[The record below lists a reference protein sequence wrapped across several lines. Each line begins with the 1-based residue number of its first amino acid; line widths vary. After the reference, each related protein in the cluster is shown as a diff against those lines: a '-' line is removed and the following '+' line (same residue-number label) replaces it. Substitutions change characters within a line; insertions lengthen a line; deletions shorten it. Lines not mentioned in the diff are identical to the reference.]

1 MYLQKSLHYKL
12 LLLFVI
18 LCSTRLSFCQNI
30 SVDFYPEK
38 DNTIFAES
46 DIKSEG
52 AGKNIFAGKTEGGL
66 GTLSRRALVKFDIS
80 SIPPNAIIQSATLTL
95 SVMKA
100 SSTSIDHNVSIHRL
114 LKDWGQGRS
123 NGLGKGATADTNDVT
138 WKYTFYLTQAPVWT
152 TPGGDFISLPSAS
165 TSVHYDPYILQ
176 YAVWSSTE
184 MLNDVKLWKENPSS
198 NFGWILIG
206 EENTNGSAKR
216 FSSREETIYPKPTLT
231 ITYSIPVEEK
241 VYINEVSPSQKWVEL
256 YNPANPTI
264 DLSTYWLANG
274 TNNTSI
280 ATLSPLNGDLSLDSA
295 EYVIL
300 PVSTISSSV
309 GELAL
314 YKGQPST
321 GTIKA
326 YLQYGAANQ
335 NHAANAVSALVWNN
349 ANSFIST
356 FADSTKSYSVNP
368 SSLVSSGK
376 DLNASS
382 WLIQKQSPEYRN
394 LPCPPLLNLRGN
406 LLNGSY
412 QSEGLQSLSNG
423 TIELNQLRVTSE
435 QAIEIQAPQHF
446 HSNTGQITLH
456 ITGCTY

>member
-38 DNTIFAES
+38 DNTMFSES
-46 DIKSEG
+46 NTTSDGS
-52 AGKNIFAGKTEGGL
+52 GKNIFAGKTEGNL
-66 GTLSRRALVKFDIS
+66 GTEFRRALVKFAITG
-80 SIPPNAIIQSATLTL
+80 IPSNAVIQSVTLTL

-100 SSTSIDHNVSIHRL
+100 SSPSIDHNVSIYKV
-114 LKDWGQGRS
+114 LKNWGEGAS
-123 NGLGKGATADTNDVT
+123 IGLGKGAPAKTNDAT
-138 WKYTFYLTQAPVWT
+138 WKYSFYTTQSWT
-152 TPGGDFISLPSAS
+152 NLGGDFVATSSGT
-165 TSVHYDPYILQ
+165 TSVHYDPSVLQ
-176 YAVWSSTE
+176 YAIWSSTA
-184 MLNDVKLWKENPSS
+184 MLNDVKAWIANPAT
-198 NFGWILIG
+198 NYGWIFIG
-206 EENTNGSAKR
+206 DESTDGSAKR

-280 ATLSPLNGDLSLDSA
+280 ATVSPLNGDLSLDSA

-321 GTIKA
+321 GTLKA

-349 ANSFIST
+349 TNSFIFT
-356 FADSTKSYSVNP
+356 FADSTKSYSVNT
-368 SSLVSSGK
+368 SSPISSGK

-382 WLIQKQSPEYRN
+382 WLIQKQSPEYKN
-394 LPCPPLLNLRGN
+394 NPCPPLLNLRGN
-406 LLNGSY
+406 LLNGAY
-412 QSEGLQSLSNG
+412 QSEGLQSLSHG
-423 TIELNQLRVTSE
+423 TIELNQLRLTSE
-435 QAIEIQAPQHF
+435 QAIEIQAPQQF